1 MPGHEAFRAAL
12 AATLAWE
19 GGYSDDARDPGGET
33 FRGIARRRHPQWPGW
48 RRIDAEKLARG
59 DWRDRIARDP
69 ELGRMVEAFYR
80 SAFWAPLR
88 CEELAASSPE
98 AWRVAAKLFDAGVNI
113 GPRRAVEVLQ
123 GALAADGA
131 ALEVDGRIGA
141 ATLAAAAR
149 AGAAVLPAFR
159 AGLAGYY
166 VGLVAG
172 QPGLAYYARGW
183 RRRAL
188 A

>member
-19 GGYSDDARDPGGET
+19 GVYSDDPQDPGGET
-33 FRGIARRRHPQWPGW
+33 FRGIARRRHPGWSGW
-48 RRIDAEKLARG
+48 RKVDAEKLARG
-59 DWRDRIARDP
+59 AWRDRLAADP

-80 SAFWAPLR
+80 SEFWLPLR
-88 CEELAASSPE
+88 GDELAA
-98 AWRVAAKLFDAGVNI
+98 AAGLAVAAKVFDAAVNL
-113 GPRRAVEVLQ
+113 GQRRAVELYQ
-123 GALAADGA
+123 GALAAHGA
-131 ALEVDGRIGA
+131 ALAVDGRMGA
-141 ATLAAAAR
+141 ETLAAAGAMGPAVVPALR
-149 AGAAVLPAFR
+149 AAI
-159 AGLAGYY
+159 AGYY
-166 VGLVAG
+166 VGLIAG

>member
-19 GGYSDDARDPGGET
+19 GVYSDDARDPGGET
-33 FRGIARRRHPQWPGW
+33 FRGIARRRHPEWPGW

-80 SAFWAPLR
+80 SQFWGPLR
-88 CEELAASSPE
+88 GDELAERAGP
-98 AWRVAAKLFDAGVNI
+98 AVAGKVFDAAVNL
-113 GPRRAVEVLQ
+113 GQRRAVECYQ
-123 GALAADGA
+123 GALAALGCQLA
-131 ALEVDGRIGA
+131 VDGRMGA
-141 ATLAAAAR
+141 ETLSQAEE
-149 AGAAVLPAFR
+149 AGREALPVFR
-159 AGLAGYY
+159 AALAGYY
-166 VGLVAG
+166 VGLIAG